1 MRLRKMK
8 KKTCLILIDRIFW
21 AIILLLPILYW
32 LFTPIG
38 YSIGGG
44 TALSGLSGNSINMV
58 GFSDVLGNF
67 GISTSSFIYGVLND
81 TFGENGVVPFFSSNS
96 ALILYF
102 TYFISIEIL
111 HLLVDFLVFIPR
123 LSHKWLNYLT
133 RADEVD

>member
-1 MRLRKMK
+1 MK

-21 AIILLLPILYW
+21 AIILLLPVLFW
-32 LFTPIG
+32 LISPLG

-44 TALSGLSGNSINMV
+44 SESVPNFLSLGQILSDI
-58 GFSDVLGNF
+58 
-67 GISTSSFIYGVLND
+67 GISQSSPVYSVFSQM
-81 TFGENGVVPFFSSNS
+81 FGGNGVFPMFDNNTINTR
-96 ALILYF
+96 AILLYF
-102 TYFISIEIL
+102 TYFVDIEIL